1 MIDIFIRS
9 LCDDDLMLF
18 YRLGSDVEACRAS
31 GAKPAEDIVQA
42 QLQLEKNIEL
52 GNCFA
57 IVKKDTLN
65 AIGLIYASPDIHRL
79 NRKAYMLSYRL
90 DRNYWGRGYMPQA
103 VMYMLKFLFMNMG
116 ADVVSVAHFTENLRS
131 KRVIEKCGFVY
142 EGTLRRE
149 FSHWDGRILDSCVYS
164 MLYEEY
170 CRLMQKTK
178 NIDNG

>member
-1 MIDIFIRS
+1 MGNIFIRS
-9 LCDDDLMLF
+9 LCEDDLMLF
-18 YRLGSDVEACRAS
+18 YRMGSDVEACRDS

-42 QLQLEKNIEL
+42 QLQLEKSIQL

-57 IVKKDTLN
+57 VVLRDTQT

-79 NRKAYMLSYRL
+79 NKKAYMLSYRL

-103 VMYMLKFLFMNMG
+103 VKYMLKFLFMNMG
-116 ADVVSVAHFTENLRS
+116 ADVVSVAHFTGNLRS
-131 KRVIEKCGFVY
+131 KRVIEKCGFIY

-149 FSHWDGRILDSCVYS
+149 FTHWDGRILDSCMYS

-170 CRLMQKTK
+170 CRLYMGDK
-178 NIDNG
+178 NY

>member
-1 MIDIFIRS
+1 MNDIFIRS
-9 LCDDDLMLF
+9 LTEDDLMLF
-18 YRLGSDVEACRAS
+18 YRMGSDVEACRAS
-31 GAKPAEDIVQA
+31 GARPAEDIVQA
-42 QLQLEKNIEL
+42 QVQLEKSMEL

-57 IVKKDTLN
+57 IVLRS
-65 AIGLIYASPDIHRL
+65 AMQPVGLIYASPDIHRL
-79 NRKAYMLSYRL
+79 NKKAYMLSYRL

-103 VMYMLKFLFMNMG
+103 VKYMLKFLFMNMG

-149 FSHWDGRILDSCVYS
+149 FTHWDGRILDSCVYS

-170 CRLMQKTK
+170 LQLAAEDKK
-178 NIDNG
+178 D

>member
-1 MIDIFIRS
+1 MNDIFIRS
-9 LCDDDLMLF
+9 LTEDDLMLF
-18 YRLGSDVEACRAS
+18 YRMGSDVEACRAS
-31 GAKPAEDIVQA
+31 GARPAEDIVQA
-42 QLQLEKNIEL
+42 QVQLEKSMEL

-57 IVKKDTLN
+57 IVLRS
-65 AIGLIYASPDIHRL
+65 AMQPVGLIYASPDIHRL
-79 NRKAYMLSYRL
+79 NKKAYMLSYRL

-103 VMYMLKFLFMNMG
+103 VKYMLKFLFMNMG
-116 ADVVSVAHFTENLRS
+116 ADGVSVAHFTENLRS

-170 CRLMQKTK
+170 LQLAAEDKK
-178 NIDNG
+178 D

>member
-1 MIDIFIRS
+1 MNDIFIRT
-9 LCDDDLMLF
+9 LCEDDLMLF
-18 YRLGSDVEACRAS
+18 YRMGRDVEACRAS
-31 GAKPAEDIVQA
+31 GAKPAQDIVQA
-42 QLQLEKNIEL
+42 QIHLEKSMEM

-57 IVKKDTLN
+57 VVLKESMT

-103 VMYMLKFLFMNMG
+103 VKYMTRYLFMNLG
-116 ADVVSVAHFTENLRS
+116 ADVVSVAHFTGNERS

-149 FSHWDGRILDSCVYS
+149 FTHWDGRILDSCVYS
-164 MLYEEY
+164 MLYHEY
-170 CRLMQKTK
+170 CHMYNKK
-178 NIDNG
+178 D

>member
-1 MIDIFIRS
+1 MNDIFIRS
-9 LCDDDLMLF
+9 LTEDDLMLF
-18 YRLGSDVEACRAS
+18 YRMGSDVEACRAS
-31 GAKPAEDIVQA
+31 GARPAEDIVQA
-42 QLQLEKNIEL
+42 QVQLEKSMEL

-57 IVKKDTLN
+57 IVLRS
-65 AIGLIYASPDIHRL
+65 AMQPVGLIYASPDIHRL
-79 NRKAYMLSYRL
+79 NKKAYMLSYRL

-103 VMYMLKFLFMNMG
+103 VKYMLKFLFMNMG
-116 ADVVSVAHFTENLRS
+116 ANVVSVAHFTENLRS

-170 CRLMQKTK
+170 LQLAAEDKK
-178 NIDNG
+178 D

>member
-1 MIDIFIRS
+1 MNDIFIRS
-9 LCDDDLMLF
+9 LTEDDLMLF
-18 YRLGSDVEACRAS
+18 YRMGSDVEACRAS
-31 GAKPAEDIVQA
+31 GARPAEDIVQA
-42 QLQLEKNIEL
+42 QVQLEKSMEL

-57 IVKKDTLN
+57 IVLRS
-65 AIGLIYASPDIHRL
+65 AMQPVGLIYASPDIHRL
-79 NRKAYMLSYRL
+79 NKKAYMLSYRL

-103 VMYMLKFLFMNMG
+103 VKHMLKFLFMNMG

-170 CRLMQKTK
+170 LQLAAEDKK
-178 NIDNG
+178 D